1 MGEFWDSL
9 WGVKTEHHDNGGRTE
24 RWDSGGSYTYDPDGK
39 LTESSRTENSGLFGI
54 GGRDVQVGRDPD
66 GKIINIQVKK

>member
-9 WGVKTEHHDNGGRTE
+9 WGVKTEHHDNGSRTE
-24 RWDSGGSYTYDPDGK
+24 RWDSGGSYTYDSDGQ

-54 GGRDVQVGRDPD
+54 GGRDVQVARDPD
-66 GKIINIQVKK
+66 GRIINIQEKK